1 MWMTYLT
8 TLMDIYFWVWVLG
21 QRKTHGQAPII
32 GNIKKFKK
40 VWYRRQLEIVM
51 TSCICIL
58 EFSVLI
64 NSDQFLGSKSKV
76 PCTSEDELI
85 QKTRQ
90 PRTKR
95 EVKVDLEFTSFL
107 EKKIPDIFSPPKN
120 PKSLLVSENIS
131 PCVTKLPEDWHYEPE
146 NLVNLFLL
154 PHVKVFSLTYR
165 K

>member
-1 MWMTYLT
+1 M
-8 TLMDIYFWVWVLG
+8 
-21 QRKTHGQAPII
+21 
-32 GNIKKFKK
+32 
-40 VWYRRQLEIVM
+40 
-51 TSCICIL
+51 
-58 EFSVLI
+58 LI

-76 PCTSEDELI
+76 RCTSEDELMI

-90 PRTKR
+90 RRTKR

-107 EKKIPDIFSPPKN
+107 EEKIADIFSPPKN

-146 NLVNLFLL
+146 DLVNLFLL
-154 PHVKVFSLTYR
+154 PHVKVFLLTYR